1 MVRYELKV
9 NGIEQ
14 IVDVPPGTSL
24 TSVIR
29 DDLGLTAT
37 RLGCGHGSCGACY
50 VLLDGSAFASCT
62 MPVDE
67 AVGHEIVTV
76 EGLSQDGHLHP
87 VQEAFLKEDAM
98 QCGAC
103 TSGMLI
109 STVALLEENPHPQ
122 EEEIRD
128 ALSGHLCRCGVYG
141 RIVKAALEAS
151 R

>member
-1 MVRYELKV
+1 MRYELQV
-9 NGIEQ
+9 NAQ
-14 IVDVPPGTSL
+14 TQVVDVPPGTSL
-24 TSVIR
+24 TSVLR

-50 VLLDGSAFASCT
+50 VLLDGAAVASCT

-67 AVGHEIVTV
+67 AVGHRIVTV
-76 EGLSQDGHLHP
+76 EGLAQDGHLHP

-109 STVALLEENPHPQ
+109 SAVALLDDNPHP
-122 EEEIRD
+122 EPEEIRD

-141 RIVKAALEAS
+141 RIVKAVEEAAK
-151 R
+151 

>member
-1 MVRYELKV
+1 MRYELLV
-9 NGIEQ
+9 NGRHET
-14 IVDVPPGTSL
+14 VDVPAGTSL
-24 TSVIR
+24 TSVLR

-50 VLLDGSAFASCT
+50 VLLDGSAVASCT

-67 AVGHEIVTV
+67 AVGHRIVTV
-76 EGLSQDGHLHP
+76 EGLASDGKLHP

-109 STVALLEENPHPQ
+109 SAVALLEENPHPG
-122 EEEIRD
+122 EEEIRE

-141 RIVKAALEAS
+141 RIVHAVEEAAK
-151 R
+151 

>member
-1 MVRYELKV
+1 MRYELSV
-9 NGIEQ
+9 NGQEQ

-24 TSVIR
+24 TSVLR

-50 VLLDGSAFASCT
+50 VLLDGSAVASCT

-67 AVGHEIVTV
+67 ALGHRIVTV
-76 EGLSQDGHLHP
+76 EGLAQGGRLHP

-109 STVALLEENPHPQ
+109 SAVALLEESPHPGSD
-122 EEEIRD
+122 EIRD
-128 ALSGHLCRCGVYG
+128 ALSGHLCRCGIYG
-141 RIVKAALEAS
+141 RVIKAVEEAAK
-151 R
+151 

>member
-1 MVRYELKV
+1 MRYELSV
-9 NGIEQ
+9 NGQ
-14 IVDVPPGTSL
+14 QHVVDVPPGTTL
-24 TSVIR
+24 TSVLR

-50 VLLDGSAFASCT
+50 VLLDGLAVASCT

-67 AVGHEIVTV
+67 AAGHRIVTV
-76 EGLSQDGHLHP
+76 EGLASDGRLHP

-109 STVALLEENPHPQ
+109 SAVALLEENPHPG
-122 EEEIRD
+122 EEEIRE

-141 RIVKAALEAS
+141 RIIRAVEEAS
-151 R
+151 Q